1 MSNKYNPYSLVEP
14 VASATSFRGG
24 TLIDWISQRV
34 SGFLYNIYTTIILK
48 GLARLYVYGPA
59 IGNLGGW
66 QGKSPQTICSHLTLS
81 DEEFWLKNMD
91 ECHRI
96 ISQHFYSWVVL
107 FEMLVYFFLI
117 AKVTMYCAYFL
128 FCNCCKKR

>member
-1 MSNKYNPYSLVEP
+1 MDKYNPY
-14 VASATSFRGG
+14 A
-24 TLIDWISQRV
+24 LIAPLPPQPQHNTFIEWLTQRV
-34 SGFLYNIYTTIILK
+34 SSISYNIYSTVILK

-66 QGKSPQTICSHLTLS
+66 QGKQPQTICSQLTLS
-81 DEEFWLKNMD
+81 NEEFWLKNIE

-107 FEMLVYFFLI
+107 FEMLI
-117 AKVTMYCAYFL
+117 YFL
-128 FCNCCKKR
+128 FIGKLVIYCFACIRQYCFH